1 MQLEEQLHEKKVDA
15 SFTENL
21 RTYLAKHGFDPL
33 MGARPMQ
40 RLIQDLVRKALAD
53 ELLFGKL
60 VHGGHVVV
68 DVDADE
74 KIILDF
80 DAPVRPA
87 VKKALAGREVQE
99 I

>member
-1 MQLEEQLHEKKVDA
+1 
-15 SFTENL
+15 
-21 RTYLAKHGFDPL
+21 

-87 VKKALAGREVQE
+87 VKKASAGREVQE

>member
-1 MQLEEQLHEKKVDA
+1 
-15 SFTENL
+15 
-21 RTYLAKHGFDPL
+21 
-33 MGARPMQ
+33 
-40 RLIQDLVRKALAD
+40 VRKALAD

-80 DAPVRPA
+80 DAPVRPV
-87 VKKALAGREVQE
+87 VKKASAGREVQE